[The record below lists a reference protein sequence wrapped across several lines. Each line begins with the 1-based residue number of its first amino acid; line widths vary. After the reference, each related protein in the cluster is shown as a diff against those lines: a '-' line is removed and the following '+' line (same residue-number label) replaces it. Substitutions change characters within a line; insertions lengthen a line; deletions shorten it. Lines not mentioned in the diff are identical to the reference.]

1 MNMKNKISVIVPVY
15 NRKELLAACVKS
27 LLEQTYR
34 DFELC
39 IVDDGSTDGTEILCD
54 ELQKEDSRIRVL
66 HVKNGGAAYARRR
79 GVEQA
84 SGEWI
89 LFVDSDDTMPADA
102 LRRLFQATS
111 QNTDIVIGFFRKKR
125 LWGRKKLSPIHYRK
139 LLIEG
144 RHNISAACGKLFRRI
159 LFDEHTLQSPPEIVM
174 GEDML
179 MNIRLSFASAKPVIL
194 VGGDS
199 IYNYMQHGTNITHIF
214 EPSADY
220 EYFFHQERLR
230 AIPEAEHLF
239 YMPVMI
245 YRRLRMLRRL
255 LRRAQ
260 ENGMVK
266 ELQASLF
273 VEDLLKDIRKFHYSP
288 LHYPY
293 WKLWLFLMS
302 VR

>member
-1 MNMKNKISVIVPVY
+1 MKNKISVIVPVY

-111 QNTDIVIGFFRKKR
+111 QNTDIVIGFFRKKKT
-125 LWGRKKLSPIHYRK
+125 LGAKKTFSY
-139 LLIEG
+139 
-144 RHNISAACGKLFRRI
+144 
-159 LFDEHTLQSPPEIVM
+159 
-174 GEDML
+174 
-179 MNIRLSFASAKPVIL
+179 
-194 VGGDS
+194 
-199 IYNYMQHGTNITHIF
+199 
-214 EPSADY
+214 
-220 EYFFHQERLR
+220 
-230 AIPEAEHLF
+230 
-239 YMPVMI
+239 
-245 YRRLRMLRRL
+245 
-255 LRRAQ
+255 
-260 ENGMVK
+260 
-266 ELQASLF
+266 
-273 VEDLLKDIRKFHYSP
+273 P
-288 LHYPY
+288 L
-293 WKLWLFLMS
+293 
-302 VR
+302 